1 MKLLGYT
8 AVVSAMRDRLAEDG
22 SIVLFGG
29 RAKDRP
35 YPGGMTVGTVNAGI
49 SGMMRALAVQLA
61 PRRVNAIH
69 PGIVAD
75 SPYWSENQEFTE
87 KVRQATPTGR
97 NVTIEDIVDG
107 VDFLIRNRSVNGI
120 DLYVD
125 GGWLAAMRVA
135 LVGAGRMGSAMGG
148 RVAAAGHDLV
158 VFNRTRS
165 RAEDVARRTGAQ
177 VADTA
182 REAAESRRD
191 LPGLPCRRRGGDRD
205 IPRRQR
211 ADRVVVQP
219 GAVVC
224 DLSTVAP
231 ATVRGLAPLV
241 AQKGATLIDTPVSG
255 SVSVVESGTLTV
267 MVGGDQA
274 ALDRARPVLEAFAKS
289 IFHLG
294 DVGAGATMKLV
305 VNSLVHSLNVAVS
318 EALVLAEKAGLD
330 RETVYDIFEA
340 GAAGAPYVKYKREAF
355 LRAR

>member
-1 MKLLGYT
+1 
-8 AVVSAMRDRLAEDG
+8 
-22 SIVLFGG
+22 
-29 RAKDRP
+29 
-35 YPGGMTVGTVNAGI
+35 
-49 SGMMRALAVQLA
+49 
-61 PRRVNAIH
+61 
-69 PGIVAD
+69 
-75 SPYWSENQEFTE
+75 
-87 KVRQATPTGR
+87 
-97 NVTIEDIVDG
+97 
-107 VDFLIRNRSVNGI
+107 
-120 DLYVD
+120 
-125 GGWLAAMRVA
+125 MRVA

-148 RVAAAGHDLV
+148 RVAGAGHDLI

-165 RAEDVARRTGAQ
+165 RAEEVARRTGAH

-182 REAAESRRD
+182 RDAAASAEICLVSLAD
-191 LPGLPCRRRGGDRD
+191 DAAVMATYLADDGLIAG
-205 IPRRQR
+205 
-211 ADRVVVQP
+211 VQS

-231 ATVRGLAPLV
+231 ATVGGLTPLV

-255 SVSVVESGTLTV
+255 SVSVVEAGTLTV

-305 VNSLVHSLNVAVS
+305 VNSLLHSLNVAVS

-330 RETVYDIFEA
+330 REAAYDIFEA

-355 LRAR
+355 LNPGEIPVAFSLGLVAKDQQLIHALAELTGTRMDQAEASRELVAEAVQTGMGERDISEVAVFLRL